1 MLKKFKKCS
10 FRWEVYSFQ
19 FSVLKSDI
27 PNELTMLFKNIN
39 TLEEPKSTAVDE
51 ES

>member
-1 MLKKFKKCS
+1 MLKKKNQCS
-10 FRWEVYSFQ
+10 FRQEVYSFQ
-19 FSVLKSDI
+19 FSVVKSDI
-27 PNELTMLFKNIN
+27 ANELTILFKNIN